1 MTQEKVSETKQITKQ
16 VAVTLITAE
25 KVMAI
30 KAKKA
35 EQGVPMTQPA
45 IIAEAVNAYAEKVL
59 SND

>member
-1 MTQEKVSETKQITKQ
+1 MQENKQITKQ

-35 EQGVPMTQPA
+35 EQGIPMTQPA